1 MKQRVLLRGA
11 AGIDL
16 LHRISTAD
24 IKALISKNKGTGL
37 LLNPAGRIECWFEIT
52 FLHPDEAE
60 LTYVGDLPAQLDRF
74 TFSERYELIPLPAPD
89 PSGERPPESRIESLL
104 PEPGSEFFP
113 DGKTNPLEVNLRDA
127 IAEQK
132 GCYPGQE
139 VIEKIISLGSPARKL
154 CRIRSEGPLPKAP
167 FTLRDADGN
176 EAGTLTTSA
185 GSTGLAIIK
194 RTHLKEG
201 SGLFAGEASVRVE
214 KVSP

>member
-24 IKALISKNKGTGL
+24 IKALISKNNGTGL
-37 LLNPAGRIECWFEIT
+37 LLNPSGRIECWFEIA
-52 FLHPDEAE
+52 FRNPEEAE
-60 LTYVGDLPAQLDRF
+60 LIYVGDLPAQLDRF

-89 PSGERPPESRIESLL
+89 PSEQRSCESRIEALL
-104 PEPGSEFFP
+104 PEPGFEFLP

-154 CRIRSEGPLPKAP
+154 CRIRSDAP
-167 FTLRDADGN
+167 MPSPPSILRDAEGN
-176 EAGTLTTSA
+176 EAGLLTTSA
-185 GSTGLAIIK
+185 GNAGLAIIK

-201 SGLFAGEASVRVE
+201 FGLFAGEVPVGVE
-214 KVSP
+214 KISP